1 MSVHTEVVS
10 IPTDG
15 PVWDSFFLVAPLVL
29 VATKE
34 ENGSYDVAPKHMA
47 MPLGWS
53 NYFCFACAPR
63 HGTYANISRHGEFTV
78 SFPRPS
84 QVVQTSLA
92 AAARTD
98 AGHKP
103 GLVAVPTFAASH
115 VDGVLVEG
123 SAVFLEC
130 TLERVVDGFGGNS
143 LIVGS
148 VVAAHADR
156 AFLRGPE
163 RDDAELLLEAPLL
176 AYLSP
181 GRFAS
186 VAKSFSFPFPADFRI

>member
-10 IPTDG
+10 IPTHG

-34 ENGSYDVAPKHMA
+34 QDGSHDVAPKHMA

-53 NYFCFACAPR
+53 NYFCFACTRR
-63 HGTYANISRHGEFTV
+63 HATYTNIARHGEFTV
-78 SFPRPS
+78 TFPRPS
-84 QVVQTSLA
+84 QVVQASLA
-92 AAARTD
+92 AASRTA

-103 GLVAVPTFAASH
+103 SLVALPTFAASH
-115 VDGVLVEG
+115 VEGVLVEG
-123 SAVFLEC
+123 GGVFLEC
-130 TLERVVDGFGGNS
+130 TLERFVDGFGENS

-163 RDDAELLLEAPLL
+163 RDDGELLLEAPLL
-176 AYLSP
+176 AYVSP

-186 VAKSFSFPFPADFRI
+186 VAESFSFPFPADFRI

>member
-1 MSVHTEVVS
+1 VHTEVVS
-10 IPTDG
+10 IPTSV
-15 PVWDSFFLVAPLVL
+15 PVWDSFFSVAPLVL

-34 ENGSYDVAPKHMA
+34 EDGSFDIAPKHMA

-53 NYFCFACAPR
+53 NYFCFACTPR
-63 HGTYANISRHGEFTV
+63 HATYTNIARHGEFTV

-84 QVVQTSLA
+84 QVVQASLA

-98 AGHKP
+98 AGRKP
-103 GLVAVPTFAASH
+103 SLAALPTFAASC

-123 SAVFLEC
+123 AAVFLEC
-130 TLERVVDGFGGNS
+130 TLERFVDGFGENS

-156 AFLRGPE
+156 AYLRGPE
-163 RDDAELLLEAPLL
+163 RDDAELLVEAPLL

-181 GRFAS
+181 ARFAS
-186 VAKSFSFPFPADFRI
+186 VGRSFSFPFPADLRM